1 MLLFGSWIGG
11 IMLNRKQIIIV
22 LLAFMLGLIFND
34 AYSELSSLERPLSLF
49 QDGIEKDSPSDWI
62 KEDQIKVYNDRVI
75 IDLKDAEW
83 ASFTNTNSMDPII
96 DETANAIEIIPKS
109 ADNINVGDIIS
120 YKSDYADGTIIHR
133 IIKISS
139 DEEGWYCIVK
149 GDNNQVPDPGKIRF
163 NQIKRV
169 LVAIIY

>member
-1 MLLFGSWIGG
+1 
-11 IMLNRKQIIIV
+11 MLNRKQIIAV
-22 LLAFMLGLIFND
+22 LLAFMLGLILND
-34 AYSELSSLERPLSLF
+34 AYSELSFLERPLSLF
-49 QDGIEKDSPSDWI
+49 QDGIEKDSPGDWI

-75 IDLKDAEW
+75 INLKDAEW
-83 ASFTNTNSMDPII
+83 ASFTDTNSMDPII

-109 ADNINVGDIIS
+109 ADDIHVGDIIS

-133 IIKISS
+133 IIKIGS

-149 GDNNQVPDPGKIRF
+149 GDNNQSPDPGKIRF

>member
-1 MLLFGSWIGG
+1 
-11 IMLNRKQIIIV
+11 MLNKKQTIVV

-49 QDGIEKDSPSDWI
+49 QDGVEKDSPGDWI
-62 KEDQIKVYNDRVI
+62 KEDQIKVYDNQII

-83 ASFTNTNSMDPII
+83 ASFTDTNSMDPVL
-96 DETANAIEIIPKS
+96 DEKANAIEIIPKS
-109 ADNINVGDIIS
+109 ADDIHVGDIIS

-133 IIKISS
+133 VIKIDS

-149 GDNNQVPDPGKIRF
+149 GDNNQSPDPGKIRF
-163 NQIKRV
+163 NQIKRI

>member
-1 MLLFGSWIGG
+1 
-11 IMLNRKQIIIV
+11 MLNKKQVITV
-22 LLAFMLGLIFND
+22 LLVFMLGLIFND
-34 AYSELSSLERPLSLF
+34 AYSELSSIEKPLSLF
-49 QDGIEKDSPSDWI
+49 QDGVEKDSPGDWI
-62 KEDQIKVYNDRVI
+62 KEDQIKVYNDKI
-75 IDLKDAEW
+75 IVNLKDAEW
-83 ASFTNTNSMDPII
+83 ASFTDTNSMDPVL
-96 DETANAIEIIPKS
+96 DETANAIQIIPKS
-109 ADNINVGDIIS
+109 TDDIRVGDILS

-149 GDNNQVPDPGKIRF
+149 GDNNQSPDPGKIRF

>member
-1 MLLFGSWIGG
+1 
-11 IMLNRKQIIIV
+11 MLNKKQIIVV

-49 QDGIEKDSPSDWI
+49 QDGIEKNSPGDWI

-75 IDLKDAEW
+75 INLKDAEW
-83 ASFTNTNSMDPII
+83 ASFTNTNSMDPVL
-96 DETANAIEIIPKS
+96 DEKTNAIEIIPKS
-109 ADNINVGDIIS
+109 SDNIHVGDIIS

-133 IIKISS
+133 VIKIGS

-149 GDNNQVPDPGKIRF
+149 GDNNQSPDPGKIRF

>member
-1 MLLFGSWIGG
+1 
-11 IMLNRKQIIIV
+11 MLNKKQVITV

-34 AYSELSSLERPLSLF
+34 AYSELSSVERPLSLF
-49 QDGIEKDSPSDWI
+49 QDGVEKDSPGDWI
-62 KEDQIKVYNDRVI
+62 KEDQIKVYNDRII

-83 ASFTNTNSMDPII
+83 ASFMDTNSMDPVL
-96 DETANAIEIIPKS
+96 DETANAIQIIPKS
-109 ADNINVGDIIS
+109 ADDIHVGDIIS

-139 DEEGWYCIVK
+139 DEDGWYCIVK
-149 GDNNQVPDPGKIRF
+149 GDNNQSPDPGKIRF
-163 NQIKRV
+163 KQIKRV